1 MAMAQERYK
10 QVHAELH
17 FYETRE
23 SLSSRVT
30 HTFSHN
36 AQINCLLVYS

>member
-17 FYETRE
+17 FYETRK
-23 SLSSRVT
+23 SL
-30 HTFSHN
+30 FSHVTLFSQLI
-36 AQINCLLVYS
+36 AF